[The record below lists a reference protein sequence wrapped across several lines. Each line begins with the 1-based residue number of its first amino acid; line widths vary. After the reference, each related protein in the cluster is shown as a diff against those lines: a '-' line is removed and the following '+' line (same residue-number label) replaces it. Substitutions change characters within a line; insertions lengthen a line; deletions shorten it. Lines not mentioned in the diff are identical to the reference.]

1 MNAMLPTLTTYLPR
15 ESVVH
20 RTDARVKI
28 VLLFAYSIALFF
40 VDSWMGMALFAAAF
54 VLVFA
59 ASRLP
64 VGRLLA
70 TLVPLYVILAF
81 TWAFNAFA
89 FDPQQAANAYGY
101 SAGSGAAGAFAQA
114 DPIYLTGTFAFLPA
128 GCATGCFV
136 VLRILLLTL
145 ASFMVAYSTPSTQL
159 VGAVSQ
165 FLSPLRHLRVPVDDI
180 AMVFSVALRFIPLL
194 AQEAESIRLAQQARG
209 AHFEDG
215 SFWGKL
221 KAWGAVFI
229 PLFVNLFRR
238 AERLGNAFDAR
249 CYGAAARRTTLHP
262 LHMRG
267 ADVGALTG
275 GLALCIVVAAA
286 L

>member
-1 MNAMLPTLTTYLPR
+1 MDAMLPTLTTYLPR
-15 ESVVH
+15 DSAVH
-20 RTDARVKI
+20 RADARVKI

-40 VDSWMGMALFAAAF
+40 IDTWTGMALFAAAF
-54 VLVFA
+54 VCAFA

-64 VGRLLA
+64 AGRLLA
-70 TLVPLYVILAF
+70 TLVPLYVILLF
-81 TWAFNAFA
+81 TWTFNAFA

-101 SAGSGAAGAFAQA
+101 SAGSAAAGAFAEA
-114 DPIYLTGTFAFLPA
+114 DPIYLAGTFAFLPG
-128 GCATGCFV
+128 GCVTGCFV
-136 VLRILLLTL
+136 VVRILLLTL
-145 ASFMVAYSTPSTQL
+145 ASFVVAYSTPSTLL
-159 VGAVSQ
+159 VGAVSC
-165 FLSPLRHLRVPVDDI
+165 FLSPLRRVRVPVDDI

-221 KAWGAVFI
+221 KAWSAVFI

-238 AERLGNAFDAR
+238 AERLGYAFDAR
-249 CYGAAARRTTLHP
+249 CYGAGERRTTLHP
-262 LHMRG
+262 LRMG
-267 ADVGALTG
+267 AGDVATLTG
-275 GLALCIVVAAA
+275 GLAFCIVVAAA